1 MKVLRRS
8 SKAAIWSEAYRRSA
22 LSIGFVPTLGG
33 LHEGHLSLVR
43 QARLECDRV
52 AVSIYLNPSQFN
64 SDEDLESYPCDL
76 EADVETCRAEGVDL
90 VLLGQQEDFFPEN
103 FQSWVLVEDLVR
115 ELCGAGRPGHFRGV
129 CTVVTQ
135 LFHVLRPHRAYFGL
149 KDFQQAKIVKKLTEE
164 LLFDVEICLMPTIR
178 SQDGLALSSRND
190 RLTETQRA
198 AAPALH
204 EALVEAGSL
213 ISSGETSV
221 KAVKEFL
228 LSRLAGVAGCELEY
242 VEVLSAATLDKF
254 PGQVLD
260 TSGEGA
266 LVALAVIFEEVRLID
281 NIQVQDAGVSDQ
293 VEPGSEGGS

>member
-1 MKVLRRS
+1 VKILRRS
-8 SKAAIWSEAYRRSA
+8 REAAIWSEAYRRSA

-64 SDEDLESYPCDL
+64 SAEDLASYPSALD
-76 EADVETCRAEGVDL
+76 ADIDACRAEGVDL

-103 FQSWVLVEDLVR
+103 FQSWVLVEDLAR

-135 LFHVLRPHRAYFGL
+135 LFHVIRPHRAYFGL

-164 LLFDVEICLMPTIR
+164 LLFDVEICLLPTIR
-178 SQDGLALSSRND
+178 SQDGVALSSRND
-190 RLTETQRA
+190 RLTEAQRA

-204 EALVEAGSL
+204 EALVGARGL
-213 ISSGETSV
+213 ISSGETSAE
-221 KAVKEFL
+221 AVKEFL
-228 LSRLAGVAGCELEY
+228 LSRLDSVAGCELEY
-242 VEVLSAATLDKF
+242 VEVLSAATLGEF
-254 PGQVLD
+254 PGKVLD
-260 TSGEGA
+260 TSGEGV
-266 LVALAVIFEEVRLID
+266 LVALAVIFEDVRLID
-281 NIQVQDAGVSDQ
+281 NLQVQDTDISDQ
-293 VEPGSEGGS
+293 VELGS

>member
-1 MKVLRRS
+1 MKILRRS
-8 SKAAIWSEAYRRSA
+8 REAAIWSEAYRRSA

-64 SDEDLESYPCDL
+64 SDEDLASYPSDL
-76 EADVETCRAEGVDL
+76 DADIEACQAEGVDL

-103 FQSWVLVEDLVR
+103 FQSWVLVEDLAR
-115 ELCGAGRPGHFRGV
+115 GLCGAGRPGHFRGV

-135 LFHVLRPHRAYFGL
+135 LFHMIRPHRAYFGL

-164 LLFDVEICLMPTIR
+164 LLFDVEVCLMPTVR

-190 RLTETQRA
+190 RLTEAQRA
-198 AAPALH
+198 AAPALY
-204 EALVEAGSL
+204 EALVGARDL

-221 KAVKEFL
+221 EAVKEFL
-228 LSRLAGVAGCELEY
+228 LNRLDSVAGCELEY
-242 VEVLSAATLDKF
+242 VEVLSAATLSEF

-260 TSGEGA
+260 TSGEGV

-281 NIQVQDAGVSDQ
+281 NLQVQDADVSGQ
-293 VEPGSEGGS
+293 VESGSEGGS

>member
-1 MKVLRRS
+1 MKILRRS
-8 SKAAIWSEAYRRSA
+8 SEAAIWSEAYRRSA

-64 SDEDLESYPCDL
+64 SDEDLASYPSDL
-76 EADVETCRAEGVDL
+76 DADIEACQAEGVDL

-103 FQSWVLVEDLVR
+103 FQSWVLVEDLAR
-115 ELCGAGRPGHFRGV
+115 GLCGAGRPGHFRGV

-135 LFHVLRPHRAYFGL
+135 LFHMIRPHRAYFGL

-164 LLFDVEICLMPTIR
+164 LLFDVEVCLMPTVR

-190 RLTETQRA
+190 RLTEAQRA
-198 AAPALH
+198 AAPALY
-204 EALVEAGSL
+204 EALVGARDL

-221 KAVKEFL
+221 EAVKEFL
-228 LSRLAGVAGCELEY
+228 LNRLDSVAGCELEY
-242 VEVLSAATLDKF
+242 VEVLSAATLSEF

-260 TSGEGA
+260 TSGEGV

-281 NIQVQDAGVSDQ
+281 NLQVQDADVSGQ
-293 VEPGSEGGS
+293 VESGSEGGS

>member
-1 MKVLRRS
+1 MKILRRS
-8 SKAAIWSEAYRRSA
+8 SEAAIWSEAYRRSA

-64 SDEDLESYPCDL
+64 SDEDLASYPSDL
-76 EADVETCRAEGVDL
+76 DADIEACQAEGVDL

-103 FQSWVLVEDLVR
+103 FQSWVLVEDLAR
-115 ELCGAGRPGHFRGV
+115 GLCGAGRPGHFRGV

-135 LFHVLRPHRAYFGL
+135 LFHVIRPHRAYFGL

-164 LLFDVEICLMPTIR
+164 LLFDVEVCLMPTVR

-190 RLTETQRA
+190 RLTEAQRA
-198 AAPALH
+198 AAPALY
-204 EALVEAGSL
+204 EALVGARDL

-221 KAVKEFL
+221 EAVKEFL
-228 LSRLAGVAGCELEY
+228 LNRLDSVAGCELEY
-242 VEVLSAATLDKF
+242 VEVLSAATLSEF

-260 TSGEGA
+260 TSGEGV

-281 NIQVQDAGVSDQ
+281 NLQVQDADVSGQ
-293 VEPGSEGGS
+293 VESGSEGGS

>member
-1 MKVLRRS
+1 MKILRRS
-8 SKAAIWSEAYRRSA
+8 SEAAIWSEAYRRSA

-64 SDEDLESYPCDL
+64 SDEDLASYPSDL
-76 EADVETCRAEGVDL
+76 DADIEACQAEGVDL

-103 FQSWVLVEDLVR
+103 FQSWVLVEDLAR
-115 ELCGAGRPGHFRGV
+115 GLCGAGHPGHFRGV

-135 LFHVLRPHRAYFGL
+135 LFHVIRPHRAYFGL

-164 LLFDVEICLMPTIR
+164 LLFDVEACLMPTVR

-190 RLTETQRA
+190 RLTEAQRA
-198 AAPALH
+198 AAPALY
-204 EALVEAGSL
+204 EALVGARDL

-221 KAVKEFL
+221 EAVKEFL
-228 LSRLAGVAGCELEY
+228 LNRLDSVAGCEFEY
-242 VEVLSAATLDKF
+242 VEVLSAATLREF

-260 TSGEGA
+260 TSREGV
-266 LVALAVIFEEVRLID
+266 LVALAVNFEEVRLID
-281 NIQVQDAGVSDQ
+281 NLQVQDADVSGQ
-293 VEPGSEGGS
+293 VESGSEGGN

>member
-1 MKVLRRS
+1 MKILRRS
-8 SKAAIWSEAYRRSA
+8 SEAAIWSEAYRRSA

-64 SDEDLESYPCDL
+64 SDEDLASYPSDL
-76 EADVETCRAEGVDL
+76 DADIEACQAEGVDL

-103 FQSWVLVEDLVR
+103 FQSWVLVEDLAR
-115 ELCGAGRPGHFRGV
+115 GLCGAGRPGHFRGV

-135 LFHVLRPHRAYFGL
+135 LFHVIRPHRAYFGL

-164 LLFDVEICLMPTIR
+164 LLFDVEACLMPTVR

-190 RLTETQRA
+190 RLTEAQRA
-198 AAPALH
+198 AAPALY
-204 EALVEAGSL
+204 EALVGARDL

-221 KAVKEFL
+221 EAVKEFL
-228 LSRLAGVAGCELEY
+228 LNRLDSVAGCEFEY
-242 VEVLSAATLDKF
+242 VEVLSAATLREF

-260 TSGEGA
+260 TSGEGV

-281 NIQVQDAGVSDQ
+281 NLQVQDADVSGQ
-293 VEPGSEGGS
+293 VESGSEGGN

>member
-1 MKVLRRS
+1 MKILRRS
-8 SKAAIWSEAYRRSA
+8 SEAAIWSEAYRRSA

-64 SDEDLESYPCDL
+64 SDEDLASYPSDL
-76 EADVETCRAEGVDL
+76 DADIEACRAEGVDL

-103 FQSWVLVEDLVR
+103 FQSWVLVEDLAGG
-115 ELCGAGRPGHFRGV
+115 LCGAGRPGHFRGV

-135 LFHVLRPHRAYFGL
+135 LFHVIRPHRAYFGL

-164 LLFDVEICLMPTIR
+164 LLFDVEACLMPTVR

-190 RLTETQRA
+190 RLTEAQRA

-204 EALVEAGSL
+204 EALVGARDL

-221 KAVKEFL
+221 EAVKEFL
-228 LSRLAGVAGCELEY
+228 LNRLDSVAGCELEY
-242 VEVLSAATLDKF
+242 VEVLSAATLSEF

-260 TSGEGA
+260 TSGEGV

-281 NIQVQDAGVSDQ
+281 NLQGQDADVSGQ
-293 VEPGSEGGS
+293 VESGSEGGS

>member
-1 MKVLRRS
+1 MKILRRS
-8 SKAAIWSEAYRRSA
+8 REAAIWSEAYRRSA

-64 SDEDLESYPCDL
+64 SDEDLTSYPSDL
-76 EADVETCRAEGVDL
+76 DADIEACQAEGVDL

-103 FQSWVLVEDLVR
+103 FQSWVLVEDLAR
-115 ELCGAGRPGHFRGV
+115 GLCGAGRPGHFRGV

-135 LFHVLRPHRAYFGL
+135 LFHVIRPHRAYFGL

-164 LLFDVEICLMPTIR
+164 LLFDVEVCLMPTVR

-190 RLTETQRA
+190 RLTEAQRA
-198 AAPALH
+198 AAPALY
-204 EALVEAGSL
+204 EALVGARDL

-221 KAVKEFL
+221 EAVKEFL
-228 LSRLAGVAGCELEY
+228 LNRLDSVAGCELEY
-242 VEVLSAATLDKF
+242 VEVLSAATLSEF

-260 TSGEGA
+260 TSGEGV

-281 NIQVQDAGVSDQ
+281 NLQVQDADVSGQ
-293 VEPGSEGGS
+293 VESGSEGGS

>member
-1 MKVLRRS
+1 MKILRRS
-8 SKAAIWSEAYRRSA
+8 SEAAIWSEAYRRSA

-64 SDEDLESYPCDL
+64 SDEDLASYPSDL
-76 EADVETCRAEGVDL
+76 DADIEACQAEGVDL

-103 FQSWVLVEDLVR
+103 FQSWVLVEDLAR
-115 ELCGAGRPGHFRGV
+115 GLCGAGRPGHFRGV

-135 LFHVLRPHRAYFGL
+135 LFHVIRPHRAYFGL

-164 LLFDVEICLMPTIR
+164 LLFDVEACLMPTVR

-190 RLTETQRA
+190 RLTEAQRA
-198 AAPALH
+198 AAPALY
-204 EALVEAGSL
+204 EALVGARDL

-221 KAVKEFL
+221 EAVKEFL
-228 LSRLAGVAGCELEY
+228 LNRLDSVAGCELEY
-242 VEVLSAATLDKF
+242 VEVLSAATLSEF

-260 TSGEGA
+260 TSGEGV

-281 NIQVQDAGVSDQ
+281 NLQVQDADVSGQ
-293 VEPGSEGGS
+293 VESGSEGGS